1 DADNHLFVDLDNALA
16 VETFVELV
24 RSRDRARL
32 YEVFPGPAELC
43 ARGPEGRFVHEL
55 VVPFVRTA
63 AAGANRSAE
72 PAAAGAVSAP
82 GMRRSFPPGS
92 EWLYA
97 KLYVGTS
104 TADRLLREAIAP
116 VVREALRSGAADGWF
131 FLRYGDPEWHLR
143 LRLHGEPA
151 ALLSRTLPALRS
163 AAGPFLAD
171 GGLWRLQLDTY
182 EREIERYGGPQGI
195 ALAERLFEVD
205 SRAVLDILEMLEGDE
220 GADVR
225 WRLALRGAA
234 MLLADCECAAATH
247 LRVELD
253 RKSRA
258 ERKSLEALLDPA
270 NDAASSLA
278 PALAVL
284 DRRRRELAPVIAELQ
299 RLQAAG
305 RLTATVAEMASSFVH
320 LHVNRMIRSSQR
332 AHELAIYDL
341 LYQLYESRA
350 ARERGT
356 ARGA

>member
-163 AAGPFLAD
+163 AAGPFLAA
-171 GGLWRLQLDTY
+171 GGPWRLQLDTY

-225 WRLALRGAA
+225 WRLALRGAD
-234 MLLADCECAAATH
+234 MLLADCGLDADARRAGLKSLREAFAREFGGAKE

-253 RKSRA
+253 RKFRA

-305 RLTATVAEMASSFVH
+305 RLTATVA
-320 LHVNRMIRSSQR
+320 
-332 AHELAIYDL
+332 
-341 LYQLYESRA
+341 
-350 ARERGT
+350 
-356 ARGA
+356 